1 MKLTRLTS
9 AEFDRIVGKSRM
21 NEQTKAMARAVL
33 VDGRPKADVAAE
45 NGLSKQRMTLVMRS
59 VHRAYQKT
67 TMPAN
72 SWISMEIE
80 LPEGLAIELDE
91 VTDKLKNI
99 TDETQC
105 AKAISALV
113 QALRTARNNLR

>member
-80 LPEGLAIELDE
+80 LPEGLAIELAE

-105 AKAISALV
+105 AKAISNLV